1 MIIQLFNFSKKHNS
15 TAVPDSTSGVE
26 LTVRLKSETSIWT
39 PQFILSSDDIPTYN
53 YVKWDDR
60 YYFVSNVIK
69 GNNNIVYIECVIDVL
84 GTWRS
89 DILSTT
95 TFVERSS
102 SSYNRYLNDNEVSV
116 NQEISEVAYDV
127 TTLTTSDG
135 HSLFNGDGCYVV
147 RCTSDDSDSV
157 TGIATYIMTKTELAS
172 ILSFLFNDSG
182 TIWEA
187 AWDSVTKAVFNP
199 FQYILSIKWCAMNYS
214 LMSKNLTSKAV
225 KLGWWD
231 TGINAK
237 VVDYIGGNISWGL
250 TVTNALGHY
259 GDFRDTNPNY
269 TKYKMYIPGTGL
281 IEIPSI
287 MMRSAIDIQLYYDVI
302 TGKSTWFLLYRDSN
316 YVFMRL
322 DGNVMAD
329 VQISQVNRD
338 LGSAIGNAVGAVG
351 MGLSG
356 NAIGAVAGGVN
367 AIGNILQPTPSV
379 SGGAS
384 SMEEL
389 AAINSII
396 IYTERYRCKDE
407 YFPVTRGRPL
417 MQNTLL
423 STLSGFCQC
432 GQASIDCDAPPQ
444 YKDSINNYI
453 NSGFYIE

>member
-1 MIIQLFNFSKKHNS
+1 MIIELFNFSKKHNS
-15 TAVPDSTSGVE
+15 TAVPNDEDGVE
-26 LTVRLKSETSIWT
+26 LNVRLKSETSIWN
-39 PQFILSSDDIPTYN
+39 PQFVLSSNDLPIYN

-60 YYFVSNVIK
+60 FYFISNVIK
-69 GNNNIVYIECVIDVL
+69 GNNNIVYMECVIDVL

-102 SSYNRYLNDNEVSV
+102 SSYNAYLNDNEVSV
-116 NQEISEVAYDV
+116 NQEISEMAYD
-127 TTLTTSDG
+127 TTQLTIGSTN
-135 HSLFNGDGCYVV
+135 LFNRVGCYIV
-147 RCTSDDSDSV
+147 RCTSEDSNSI
-157 TGIATYIMTKTELAS
+157 TGIATYIMTKTELSSLLA
-172 ILSFLFNDSG
+172 FLFNDSG

-199 FQYILSIKWCAMNYS
+199 FQYILSVKWCAMNYS
-214 LMSKNLTSKAV
+214 FMTSKLTSKEV
-225 KLGWWD
+225 KLGWWS
-231 TGINAK
+231 TGVNAK
-237 VVDYIGGNISWGL
+237 VVDYLGGNVSFQL
-250 TVTNALGHY
+250 DVTNALGHY
-259 GDFRDTNPNY
+259 EDFRDTNPNY
-269 TKYKMYIPGTGL
+269 TKYKIYIPGTGL

-287 MMRSAIDIQLYYDVI
+287 MMRAAIDIQLYYDVI
-302 TGKSTWFLLYRDSN
+302 TGKSTWFLLYHDSN

-329 VQISQVNRD
+329 IQISQVNHD
-338 LGSAIGNAVGAVG
+338 LGGAIGNAVGSIG

-356 NAIGAVAGGVN
+356 NTIGAVAGGVN
-367 AIGNILQPTPSV
+367 AIGNILQSTPSI

-384 SMEEL
+384 SMTEL
-389 AAINSII
+389 ATINAIV
-396 IYTERYRCKDE
+396 IYTERYRCKSS
-407 YFPVTRGRPL
+407 YFPITRGRPL

-423 STLSGFCQC
+423 STLRGFCQC